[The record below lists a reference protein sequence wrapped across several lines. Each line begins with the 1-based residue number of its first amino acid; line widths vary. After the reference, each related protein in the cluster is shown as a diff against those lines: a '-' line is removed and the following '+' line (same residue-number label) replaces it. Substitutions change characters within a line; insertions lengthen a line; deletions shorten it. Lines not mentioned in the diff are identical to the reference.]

1 MEKIIDRLFDWDKIS
16 TKLIFLLFLIT
27 GIILFI
33 PDNYLHNLKLE
44 SFISE
49 YGKYIGITFISTVGF
64 LLVSFTS
71 YIISIIRNKRA
82 TIKIKSTIV
91 KNINQLT
98 YPEIFALREFF
109 INGKSTLQ
117 LPFLDETIISLENKM
132 IIYKASNT
140 GVSTIRG
147 QYWAYSI
154 SEYALPYINN
164 HLLKIPTEL
173 NDEIKAKIENER
185 PNWSS
190 DNSFR

>member
-27 GIILFI
+27 GILLFI
-33 PDNYLHNLKLE
+33 PDNYLQNLKLE

-71 YIISIIRNKRA
+71 YIISVIRNKRA

-98 YPEIFALREFF
+98 YPEIFALREFL

-140 GVSTIRG
+140 GVSAIRG

-185 PNWSS
+185 PNWSL

>member
-27 GIILFI
+27 GILLFI
-33 PDNYLHNLKLE
+33 PDNYLQNLKLE

-71 YIISIIRNKRA
+71 YIISVIRNKRA

-98 YPEIFALREFF
+98 YPEIFALREFL

-185 PNWSS
+185 PNWSL

>member
-16 TKLIFLLFLIT
+16 TKLIFLLFLTT
-27 GIILFI
+27 GILLFL
-33 PDNYLHNLKLE
+33 PDNYLYRLKLE
-44 SFISE
+44 EFISE
-49 YGKYIGITFISTVGF
+49 YGKYIGITFISTIGF

-71 YIISIIRNKRA
+71 YIISYISNRRNTA
-82 TIKIKSTIV
+82 KIKAAII
-91 KNINQLT
+91 KNIHQLT

-132 IIYKASNT
+132 IIYKASSN
-140 GVSTIRG
+140 GISTVRG

-164 HLLKIPTEL
+164 DLLKIPIEF
-173 NDEIKAKIENER
+173 NDENKTKIENER
-185 PNWSS
+185 PNWSL

>member
-27 GIILFI
+27 GILLFI

-71 YIISIIRNKRA
+71 YIISIIRNKRD
-82 TIKIKSTIV
+82 TIKIKSTVV